1 MRVCAECLCGWKQ
14 SLSEFYAGKRLRCP
28 ECAAIVDVPG
38 MTPHDDQAGSYHYQP
53 LANWP
58 NAPRE
63 ARHGAWVPVGD
74 YAREYTRADRRGRL
88 FGILFGVGLCV
99 LAIVQVLDPFNVR
112 DRERAMDGAAPQYRV
127 ECPGRQCPESKCPPG
142 QDCPA
147 TPDADTEA
155 GAESE
160 AEGNSPQ
167 VRPAPVPETKPS
179 PAPVPKPATPGS
191 SGDGDGDIEEE
202 F

>member
-38 MTPHDDQAGSYHYQP
+38 ITPHDDNAGSYHYQP

-63 ARHGAWVPVGD
+63 ARPGAWVSVGQ
-74 YAREYTRADRRGRL
+74 YSTEYTRADRRGRVI
-88 FGILFGVGLCV
+88 GILFGVGLCV

-127 ECPGRQCPESKCPPG
+127 ECPGGECPQG
-142 QDCPA
+142 DCPQTKDCPSA
-147 TPDADTEA
+147 PDAAEDVA
-155 GAESE
+155 GDAAED
-160 AEGNSPQ
+160 AKPHTQ
-167 VRPAPVPETKPS
+167 PAPVPETKPS
-179 PAPVPKPATPGS
+179 PAPTPGNTPAP
-191 SGDGDGDIEEE
+191 GDIEED

>member
-28 ECAAIVDVPG
+28 ESAAIVEVPG
-38 MTPHDDQAGSYHYQP
+38 VTPHDDQAGSYHYQP
-53 LANWP
+53 LSNWP

-63 ARHGAWVPVGD
+63 ARPGAWMPVSQ
-74 YAREYTRADRRGRL
+74 YAREYTPADRRSRL

-112 DRERAMDGAAPQYRV
+112 DRERAMDSASPQYRV
-127 ECPGRQCPESKCPPG
+127 ECPGRECPGTKCPQG

-147 TPDADTEA
+147 TPDVEAKADA
-155 GAESE
+155 DAEI
-160 AEGNSPQ
+160 EGYVPQ
-167 VRPAPVPETKPS
+167 SRPAPVPETKPS
-179 PAPVPKPATPGS
+179 PAPGTKPATPGS
-191 SGDGDGDIEEE
+191 GANGDIEEE